1 MYVTGHRLR
10 RCELH
15 VRPSYIVIG
24 QVVHHKSSGWRLAK
38 LLHFGSVVR
47 HLTSVVALQR
57 AIVLVIWSAS
67 GFTRLQLLIWR
78 PNHFAWVLNDCS
90 QIPFVCMLLQ
100 IIAIQENKIKMTGA
114 LCFPMASA
122 AVSHSAR
129 LLPELRLRSQ
139 REHNYNCPISVRYM
153 VRCLI
158 CGASDCMMT

>member
-1 MYVTGHRLR
+1 
-10 RCELH
+10 
-15 VRPSYIVIG
+15 
-24 QVVHHKSSGWRLAK
+24 
-38 LLHFGSVVR
+38 
-47 HLTSVVALQR
+47 
-57 AIVLVIWSAS
+57 
-67 GFTRLQLLIWR
+67 
-78 PNHFAWVLNDCS
+78 
-90 QIPFVCMLLQ
+90 MLLQ

-158 CGASDCMMT
+158 CGASDCMMTQSKQLENLENFFRVPDKSNLLVNLGLTNMHTFKFIIGL